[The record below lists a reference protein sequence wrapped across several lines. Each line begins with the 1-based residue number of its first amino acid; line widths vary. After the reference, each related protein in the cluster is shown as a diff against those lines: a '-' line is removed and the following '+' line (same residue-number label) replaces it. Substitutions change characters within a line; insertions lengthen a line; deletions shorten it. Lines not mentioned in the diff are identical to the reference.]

1 MKKWSN
7 ALFILPTVV
16 LFLLFFLWPVGVL
29 AVKSFVGE
37 SGFTLANYIAII
49 ANGR

>member
-7 ALFILPTVV
+7 ALFILPTAV

-37 SGFTLANYIAII
+37 GGFFFQICQLKY
-49 ANGR
+49 